1 MSKQI
6 DKKLVRKIAI
16 EYIFTKTTYRKLAE
30 KYNCSSSKISYM
42 MNYDLLEVSRILYA
56 LAELKARSNMKKNL
70 NNFKK

>member
-6 DKKLVRKIAI
+6 DKKLVKKIAT
-16 EYIFTKTTYRKLAE
+16 EYILTKTSYRKLGE

-56 LAELKARSNMKKNL
+56 LVELKARHNIKKNL